1 MQRASILSVFCFFAL
16 AISLHAQPTDISRWF
31 GNTALTQPQ
40 GFNNG
45 DPLRLTWGM
54 AALNAPI
61 QDTEFGTPLGTPNN
75 LQTRLNA
82 IYGSQ
87 SVWQPILQSTFDRW
101 SSVSGLSFQFES
113 NDDGAP
119 VVASP
124 GVAGVRADIRIAGK
138 ALDGNSNVLAYN
150 YFPNNGDMV
159 IDTDDSF
166 YNDTSSNS
174 LRLRNV
180 VLHEIG
186 HGLGMAHVKSNDAN
200 FLLES
205 SYSPAFDGPQYH
217 DILVAQRG
225 YGDVYEK
232 SFNGLGN
239 DVVERATS
247 LGTVLSGGALS
258 IGNDAR
264 SLVVLPSAVDFV
276 SIDDSTDTDFYQF
289 SISDVGTVSISLD
302 ALGFTYNATNQDGA
316 GNIPFNT
323 AARSDLGFSLLGTDG
338 STLLAN
344 VNASGLGGVEVLS
357 NFQLA
362 AAGSYFIRING
373 INNSDTNPIDTQFYG
388 LSIGFTAVPEP
399 GSFVLLALAGL
410 SAGVVPR
417 RKFKALDV
425 RKIHA

>member
-1 MQRASILSVFCFFAL
+1 MQRTLLALFCFFGL
-16 AISLHAQPTDISRWF
+16 VISLRAQPPDISRWS

-45 DPLRLTWGM
+45 DPLRLTWGI

-61 QDTEFGTPLGTPNN
+61 NDAEFGKPFGTPNN
-75 LQTRLNA
+75 LQTRFNT

-87 SVWQPILQSTFDRW
+87 AVWQPIFQSTFDRW

-119 VVASP
+119 VVVSS

-150 YFPNNGDMV
+150 YLPNNGDMV
-159 IDTDDSF
+159 IDTEDNF
-166 YNDTSSNS
+166 YDDTSSNS

-186 HGLGMAHVKSNDAN
+186 HGLGMTHVNSNNAN

-205 SYSPAFDGPQYH
+205 IYSSSFEGPQYH

-264 SLVVLPSAVDFV
+264 TLVVLPSAVDFV
-276 SIDDSTDTDFYQF
+276 SIDDSTDTDFYRF
-289 SISDVGTVSISLD
+289 SISDAGAVSISLE

-316 GNIPFNT
+316 GNVPFNT

-344 VNASGLGGVEVLS
+344 VNSSGLGGIEVLS
-357 NFQLA
+357 NFQIA

-373 INNSDTNPIDTQFYG
+373 TNNSDTNPIDTQFYG

-399 GSFVLLALAGL
+399 GSFVLLAIAGL